1 MPPPCGPDSWPAA
14 ALENVL
20 NGLRGR
26 KPWEAPL
33 LSWNYLRWLCA
44 GGRACNTCIFFF
56 FFKFYFI
63 FKLYITVL
71 DFPNI
76 KMKQ

>member
-1 MPPPCGPDSWPAA
+1 MPPPRGPDSWLAA

-33 LSWNYLRWLCA
+33 LSGNYLMWLCA
-44 GGRACNTCIFFF
+44 GGRACNTCIFSE
-56 FFKFYFI
+56 K
-63 FKLYITVL
+63 
-71 DFPNI
+71 
-76 KMKQ
+76 